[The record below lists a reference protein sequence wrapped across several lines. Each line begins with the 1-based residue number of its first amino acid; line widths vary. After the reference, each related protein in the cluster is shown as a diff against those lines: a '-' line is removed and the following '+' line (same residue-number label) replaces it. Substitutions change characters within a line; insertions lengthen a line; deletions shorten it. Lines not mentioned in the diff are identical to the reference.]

1 MSSKTAF
8 QTPYG
13 EHVKTQ
19 SPAGEEIEKTYSYVI
34 NSKGAKELQP
44 TGTRNTREEIQ
55 ADLEET
61 KIENI
66 LARVAI
72 GDMTD
77 FRPDGIYADAT
88 QMPNNM
94 IDAMNAMNDLANTWR
109 KVPQEIKAK
118 YNNDLNQFI
127 AASGTEAWCIDM
139 GITQPKKPEEMK
151 TAANVAPETK
161 PEMPTES
168 N

>member
-1 MSSKTAF
+1 MSKEVF
-8 QTPYG
+8 QSAYSS
-13 EHVKTQ
+13 HVQTN
-19 SPAGEEIEKTYSYVI
+19 SPAGEEVEKTYSYVI
-34 NSKGAKELQP
+34 NSKGAKELQA

-88 QMPNNM
+88 QVPNNM
-94 IDAMNAMNDLANTWR
+94 IEALNAMNNLANTW
-109 KVPQEIKAK
+109 KDVPNEIKAK

-139 GITQPKKPEEMK
+139 GIAQPKNPEKMK
-151 TAANVAPETK
+151 TAANQAPETK

>member
-1 MSSKTAF
+1 MSDLKPII
-8 QTPYG
+8 TPYD
-13 EHVKTQ
+13 KKLRTF
-19 SPAGEEIEKTYSYVI
+19 SPAGEEVEKTYSYVI
-34 NSKGAKELQP
+34 NNKGAKELQA
-44 TGTRNTREEIQ
+44 TGTKNTREEIQ

-139 GITQPKKPEEMK
+139 GIKQPQEPEKMR
-151 TAANVAPETK
+151 TAENLTPETK
-161 PEMPTES
+161 PEFPTES

>member
-1 MSSKTAF
+1 MSKEVFQSAYSSHKTYKA
-8 QTPYG
+8 
-13 EHVKTQ
+13 
-19 SPAGEEIEKTYSYVI
+19 PAGDEVEKTYSYII
-34 NSKGAKELQP
+34 NSKGAKELQA
-44 TGTRNTREEIQ
+44 TGTRNVREEIQ

-77 FRPDGIYADAT
+77 FRPDGIYADT
-88 QMPNNM
+88 TEVPHNM
-94 IDAMNAMNDLANTWR
+94 IDALNAMNDLANLWKDT
-109 KVPQEIKAK
+109 PNEIKAK
-118 YNNDLNQFI
+118 YNFDLNQFV

-139 GITQPKKPEEMK
+139 GIAQPKEPEEMK
-151 TAANVAPETK
+151 TAANMAPETK